1 MKRFAKRNVIVSAI
15 LALSMCLPFAAGCSF
30 GTTSDLNLCQ
40 VTAGGLNVTLEAK
53 NAKGEWKSAENTVL
67 AFSAASG
74 STLSWTAGSKHVL
87 PTLRVKNSDE
97 NAVKVTVDIKINGD
111 EKLNEVID
119 WTINDEVIS
128 DDYLVV
134 YSGETSEELT
144 VKAAVKATAGKEYN
158 DLSLDSAAITVTAVK
173 FPASGDELR
182 TALTH
187 GGNITITSDVE
198 TANIDDTADARI
210 SITTPTTLNLKA
222 KIISPDNMGNNNSN
236 FAALYVDADTV
247 INADENGG
255 IDTGTNG
262 GYGINVRKGAKL
274 TINGG
279 YYYGGGTAVQVQEGT
294 LTINGGTFA
303 VEPFGEPY
311 GYDFLFNCV
320 DAAYKAGTAKI
331 IVKGGTFI
339 NFNPADNKAEGAGT
353 NFVADGY
360 MVKSTVKENGDVWY
374 TVVGAPDANNITDEQ
389 ELNYVLAKGG
399 DVTLANN
406 IDVVPVVE
414 DMTVSTLVPQMTVT
428 SDVNL
433 DLSGKKIATAAS
445 AAEADYGNASPL
457 LIAVT
462 GGTLTIDGDGEINC
476 ETGNNQVYG
485 INVNGGSVVVN
496 SGKFYGA
503 LTAIQVQKGSLV
515 INGGFFDMAPT
526 CKNVVP
532 QYAKYIVNCIDA
544 AYKNGTATI
553 SITGGTFVNFDPS
566 ANPEGANTS
575 YVAKGYTVT
584 SETKGEDVWY
594 TVVKDVKQ
602 ATTQEGL
609 NEVIN
614 SAADGAT
621 IALNEG
627 TFTLPS
633 LENKEITITGTKDT
647 VIDMSG
653 AINKAVAA
661 SFDGVTVKFAN
672 ESYKG
677 FQHTGKLVYKDCTIV
692 GLQFLYADEV
702 EFINCEFTQTNDD
715 AYHVWT
721 YGAKN
726 VTFTKC
732 VFKSTSASKAVLC
745 YTEGGGQTFTRTFNE
760 CVFEAT
766 GTAEKS
772 AIMINPTA
780 NAGETNTYVININ
793 KCTATG
799 YTENGIEGQ
808 TIVGVKQTVKDTITV
823 NIDGQTVYTH

>member
-30 GTTSDLNLCQ
+30 GKTSDLNLCQ
-40 VTAGGLNVTLEAK
+40 VSAGELNVTLEAK
-53 NAKGEWKSAENTVL
+53 NAKGEWKSAENTIL
-67 AFSAASG
+67 AFSAESG

-87 PTLRVKNSDE
+87 PALRVKNSDE

-111 EKLNEVID
+111 EKLNDVID

-128 DDYLVV
+128 GDYMVV

-144 VKAAVKATAGKEYN
+144 VKATVKATAGKEYN

-182 TALTH
+182 TALAH

-210 SITTPTTLNLKA
+210 SITEPTTLNLKA

-236 FAALYVDADTV
+236 FTALNVDADTV
-247 INADENGG
+247 INANENGG

-262 GYGINVRKGAKL
+262 GYGINVRKGANL
-274 TINGG
+274 TVNGG

-303 VEPFGEPY
+303 AEPFGEPY
-311 GYDFLFNCV
+311 GYNFLLNCV

-331 IVKGGTFI
+331 IVKGGTFV

-353 NFVADGY
+353 DFVADGY

-374 TVVGAPDANNITDEQ
+374 TVVGAPDANNIADEE

-399 DVTLANN
+399 NVALAND

-414 DMTVSTLVPQMTVT
+414 DKTVSTLVPQMTVT

-433 DLSGKKIATAAS
+433 NLSGKKIATAAS
-445 AAEADYGNASPL
+445 AAEADYGKASPL

-476 ETGNNQVYG
+476 ETGNSQVYG
-485 INVNGGSVVVN
+485 INVNGGSVVIN

-503 LTAIQVQKGSLV
+503 ITAIQVQKGSLV

-526 CKNVVP
+526 CKKAVP
-532 QYAKYIVNCIDA
+532 KYAKYIVNCIDA

-575 YVAKGYTVT
+575 YVAEGYIVT

-594 TVVKDVKQ
+594 TVVKDVK
-602 ATTQEGL
+602 
-609 NEVIN
+609 
-614 SAADGAT
+614 
-621 IALNEG
+621 
-627 TFTLPS
+627 
-633 LENKEITITGTKDT
+633 
-647 VIDMSG
+647 
-653 AINKAVAA
+653 
-661 SFDGVTVKFAN
+661 
-672 ESYKG
+672 
-677 FQHTGKLVYKDCTIV
+677 
-692 GLQFLYADEV
+692 
-702 EFINCEFTQTNDD
+702 
-715 AYHVWT
+715 
-721 YGAKN
+721 
-726 VTFTKC
+726 
-732 VFKSTSASKAVLC
+732 
-745 YTEGGGQTFTRTFNE
+745 
-760 CVFEAT
+760 
-766 GTAEKS
+766 
-772 AIMINPTA
+772 
-780 NAGETNTYVININ
+780 
-793 KCTATG
+793 
-799 YTENGIEGQ
+799 
-808 TIVGVKQTVKDTITV
+808 
-823 NIDGQTVYTH
+823 